1 MAGFLRAPR
10 LGKILPPDCLMKTN
24 ALFLLCLLGL
34 ISTSMAGTWTVEPWT
49 GDASTGIVNGE
60 TQWAYHFG
68 SAASATVNGVS
79 VPGFENPPVSVAGQL
94 ELTGAQFVIPF
105 DPNNL
110 TNLGG
115 SSSAVL
121 GSSFFYGGVPST
133 NLTVKA
139 ASLQPGVKYVAS
151 LLSVGWDGPPD
162 QRLIKFVSG
171 TDELAIDQNLYG
183 ENFGLRADYAFTA
196 GAGDQVIRVDMN
208 NEFNRSFHVYAVS
221 LRKVMFDSSVILTS
235 SANPVEP
242 ATSVTFTAKVAG
254 PVGEATPTGMVEFII
269 GGTTVSLGTLNG
281 SGVAT
286 FSTSALAVGT
296 YSITA
301 SYLGAGNFK
310 PAVSN
315 TVSQDVAGIF
325 TVTSAANS
333 GAGSLVETISA
344 ASSGSYI
351 VFDSALAGQTVQMP
365 TSEIIVDKDLT
376 IDGAALAGAA
386 LQGTGTNRLFYIPVT
401 RTVVFKNLTLA
412 GGGGVGAANTLRG
425 GAVLNAGSFTAL
437 DCIFRDNTASLG
449 AGVASGYSTQNT
461 SLTVQRC
468 LFSGNA
474 ATAGYGGALMNLC
487 LNGTTSTALIEDSTF
502 TGNSTSGGGGAV
514 YNAGSNGTSNMTVRQ
529 CTISGNSAIS
539 AEGGGGVMN
548 FATAA
553 TGTANMS
560 LTHCTLVKNTSPQR
574 GGGVIQS
581 AVTGGT
587 ATITLTSNIIA
598 ENTAVLAP
606 DVMLAQGIGTS
617 QGTNLI
623 GNATDS
629 GITWLGSD
637 LTGTSGVPLDARL
650 ASLGYYGGPTPTCP
664 PLLGSAALDAAPT
677 PAFSTDQRGLPR
689 VVDADGIGGALA
701 DIGAV
706 ESKFVQVDV
715 AADELETP
723 AGENDVSLRE
733 ALRDAPVGAIITFAP
748 GLDGQTLTLD
758 GVLGQLT
765 LARDVAADASS
776 LPAGFGIALGTGNH
790 RLVEVNT
797 GVSVSLRNLRFRG
810 GAGTV
815 SAAGGA
821 LQNAGRLS
829 LSRCSFTG
837 LKSSN
842 SGGAVNMTGGSMEVS
857 DSTFSSNTAGGNGG
871 AIAIFGGSATFSQCT
886 IQGNTGSVIGG
897 GLAILGGSTALVHC
911 TITGN
916 NVPDGGASGVY
927 LHAGATLNLH
937 NSIVAGNTSTGESAD
952 IANAPGIMTRTGANV
967 IGSNEGVTTVFPAG
981 LPNAN
986 GDYVGTATTPLNP
999 LLGALA
1005 NNGGRT
1011 QTCLPLPTS
1020 PATDHAAGTIPTT
1033 DQRGFSR
1040 PRDGNGDNSFIA
1052 DIGAAES
1059 GPEPVF
1065 LVNTL
1070 ADELDT
1076 PPGASLSL
1084 REAVREAFPG
1094 SVITFAPALSGK
1106 TITLDPA
1113 KLDIVIPRTLLIDAS
1128 ALPGGL
1134 TLDAS
1139 TGTSR
1144 HFYADS
1150 TVQSFELRNL
1160 TLVGGGGVG
1169 ATNSGFGGS
1178 LLSLARTTL
1187 VDCTFRD
1194 NKSTNSGGAVVV
1206 AANTAQFIRCTFHDN
1221 RSTSVHGGA
1230 LYLQTTTAVLDHC
1243 TLTRNHAE
1251 GGEGGAIFTRFGT
1264 NLTLTHCT
1272 IAGNTS
1278 SNANGGL
1285 CIVAQSGDKLTL
1297 NSTILAGNL
1306 GQDYRYYNDAPT
1318 TLSGGGNVMGLDAIF
1333 STYAAAGD
1341 VRNVTAAQLG
1351 LAELGRYGGLT
1362 DTMPPLP
1369 GSPALDAASLST
1381 ATTDQRGFART
1392 VDGTFDSTATS
1403 DSGAAESFVVRATIT
1418 FDQND
1423 TPAGSQISLREAL
1436 RDAPEGAVIT
1446 TTTSSNLIITLGE
1459 IIPTRSFI
1467 LASPN
1472 LTTRLFMYS
1481 PNNRDFYLPPGIR
1494 GHFSRITLEGG
1505 KGVGAVHSGRGGA
1518 VLNQGF
1524 LSMSDCT
1531 VQFCTANDGAGIANG
1546 LAATPSRL
1554 LLRRCRIIS
1563 NTASGNGG
1571 AIFNNSREGGT
1582 ATVEMENCLLH
1593 SNSAT
1598 RNGAAVANLATNGAA
1613 TVTAVH
1619 GTIMRNSASSS
1630 GGGIYTGQTGATTR
1644 LTSCIVADNS
1654 AGVSAPDL
1662 LTSGGGALT
1671 SGGTNLI
1678 GITDGSGATWQT
1690 NDITGTAAAPRAAQI
1705 AFENLTFQPLPGSP
1719 AIDAA
1724 QPTFI
1729 LLDRSQL
1736 ARTVDGDLSGTAQP
1750 DIGAQE
1756 VAALA
1761 VTTAADELDT
1771 PSGAS
1776 VSLREALRDAG
1787 ASSLS
1792 GTTILRLGPALSGQT
1807 LTLNASLGELTM
1819 GGNVFL
1825 DASSLPGGFTIDGG
1839 PGANRIFSIGGTA
1852 HLRGLT
1858 LTGGAPSGDG
1868 GAILSSGTLT
1878 LEDCV
1883 LRGNSAT
1890 GSGGALSCLGTVI
1903 LRRCTLTQNTATAS
1917 GGALSFT
1924 GSNLVHLEN
1933 SAFTANEAGERGG
1946 AISIS
1951 FSSIG
1956 GNINNRLYQC
1966 TVEGNRS
1973 GQRGGGIYLS
1983 LCFMGISHCT
1993 IVNNEAL
2000 TQRGGGLV
2008 LDPSNARQSLQ
2019 NTIVADNR
2027 APTNP
2032 DLSVDSQNNSSWP
2045 TTQGGNLI
2053 GVNTGASAAFPAGLP
2068 NATGDYV
2075 GTETAPQKAL
2085 VAPSGIYGGTVP
2097 TCPPMLGSPALE
2109 RAISPPSQNLL
2120 TTTLNTSVLNL
2131 PTGDQRGFT
2140 RSVDGDFSGS
2150 ALPDI
2155 GAAESVIVRVD
2166 TAADEL
2172 DTPAGVNGFFS
2183 LREVLLDAPEG
2194 AVIGFAPA
2202 LSDARLILNSQ
2213 LVPERSVVI
2222 SGSGLAQRVILT
2234 AESSGRIFQVNPGLS
2249 LGLSDINLHQSSLET
2264 ASGGAIYNEGST
2276 SLAHCELNINNG
2288 TLGGGAI
2295 ASIGAVSNSRNVS
2308 LRLFRCD
2315 LLNNGALG
2323 GGGAVICRNYNSSTV
2338 HQATFEDC
2346 FFQNNYSYDSPGG
2359 AVTNEAAV
2367 GQSLMTL
2374 RRCTLRLNEAYDSV
2388 GGGLC
2393 NWASSPQGRAVAL
2406 LEACTIAEGNRADEG
2421 GGVASLA
2428 TSGGTATTTLRQCTL
2443 AYNTATTRGDNVI
2456 NKTSGSGSTSTLSLI
2471 QCTVIGNPSS
2481 PSAGGVVGYAMNP
2494 GNTNTTIL
2502 DRSIIARHNAHDVRV
2517 LPDPGSPASTT
2528 ITSLGTNLIGKTDGT
2543 GVTWLPG
2550 DLTGTNATPL
2560 DPMLVGPGEYGGPI
2574 KTMPPLPG
2582 SPARDP
2588 ATGATSA
2595 TGQVDQRGGARLVGT
2610 SVDIGAVEAGDT
2622 DAPGTIAFGG
2632 PIIRVQEN
2640 VGVLQV
2646 PVFRTGGSIGTVQVM
2661 IATSTGTGVGFATET
2676 ADYTPIF
2683 GDLLNFGPGETVEYM
2698 PIAIVSD
2705 PKVKEPHEDFTLT
2718 LSNVA
2723 GGATLGAQSTTTVRI
2738 LDFVDAAA
2746 PSLTL
2751 TAPLANAIVTSPSV
2765 TVIGTAKDD
2774 KGLQAVQVQHN
2785 GGAWVDAPLI
2795 GSPQL
2800 SNFSLAI
2807 TATPGVNTLVIR
2819 SVDEKGKISALT
2831 KRSFT
2836 YKVPSTLTVN
2846 INPAGA
2852 GTVSAGFAPSSTRD
2866 VGLTYKI
2873 TATPKA
2879 GFFFSGWSANQQN
2892 IGLPLSTYPAAVSF
2906 VMKPGLSLTANFFS
2920 LSGVSTYADT
2930 YQGVLEPNFNQTT
2943 PGNSN
2948 VGFATLSVT
2957 STTGVVS
2964 GKVFIDGVSQS
2975 FTGQVLGGTVLF
2987 TPTRSYEL
2995 GIVRKGKPTI
3005 TFTAQVSGGTNSNAS
3020 FYYGSYQ
3027 NGSFQTDGIIYAYA
3041 SPYSSKN
3048 KVPTSLVTGTSQR
3061 YNLIFPS
3068 VPDQPGISSYPP
3080 GTGIGSLILGSDGS
3094 AKIAGTLADN
3104 TTFTASTTLSS
3115 KHTVPLFASLYTNQ
3129 GHIAGNINVVGP
3141 TGPGYDAFGVNLYW
3155 ARPAQPK
3162 AQWYPLGW
3170 TKSLFIDLVGAKYVV
3185 PLATANQSVIPNLGP
3200 VDATNTVGNAT
3211 LTFMDGLL
3219 TSPQTFPVNITTKN
3233 AVTPLP
3239 LKTKNFTLKLT
3250 PTTGEISGTFLHTD
3264 TKKPAFKA
3272 TTIQKPGDYQG
3283 TYGFFMSVPPNKT
3296 STASESG
3303 AAMLLPTP

>member
-1 MAGFLRAPR
+1 
-10 LGKILPPDCLMKTN
+10 MKTT

-34 ISTSMAGTWTVEPWT
+34 ISTSLAGTWTVEPWT
-49 GDASTGIVNGE
+49 GDADTGIVNGE

-68 SAASATVNGVS
+68 STTSATVNGVS
-79 VPGFENPPVSVAGQL
+79 VPGFATLPVSVAGQL
-94 ELTGAQFVIPF
+94 ELTGAQFVLTF

-110 TNLGG
+110 TSLGG

-139 ASLQPGVKYVAS
+139 ASLQSGLKYVVS
-151 LLSVGWDGPPD
+151 LMSVGWDGVGD

-196 GAGDQVIRVDMN
+196 GAGDQVLRVDMN
-208 NEFNRSFHVYAVS
+208 NAFNRSFHVYAVS
-221 LRKVMFDSSVILTS
+221 LRKVMFDPSVTLTS
-235 SANPVEP
+235 SANPTEP
-242 ATSVTFTAKVAG
+242 ATSVTFTATVAG
-254 PVGEATPTGMVEFII
+254 PVGEATPGGTVEFKN
-269 GGTTVSLGTLNG
+269 GGTTIGSGTLNG

-286 FSTSALAVGT
+286 FSASALAVGT
-296 YSITA
+296 HSITA

-315 TVSQDVAGIF
+315 TVSQAVTGIF

-333 GAGSLVETISA
+333 GSGSLAETITA

-386 LQGTGTNRLFYIPVT
+386 LQGTSTNRLFYIPVT

-425 GAVLNAGSFTAL
+425 GAVLNAGSFTAM
-437 DCIFRDNTASLG
+437 DCIFRDNQASLG
-449 AGVASGYSTQNT
+449 PGVASGYSTQNT
-461 SLTVQRC
+461 SLTLQRC

-474 ATAGYGGALMNLC
+474 ATTGFGGALMNTC
-487 LNGTTSTALIEDSTF
+487 LNGITSEALVEACTF
-502 TGNSTSGGGGAV
+502 TGNSTPVGGGGAI
-514 YNAGSNGTSNMTVRQ
+514 YNAGSNGIANMTLRQ
-529 CTISGNSAIS
+529 CTITGNTATSS
-539 AEGGGGVMN
+539 DGGGGVLN
-548 FATAA
+548 YANAA
-553 TGTANMS
+553 TGTANMT
-560 LTHCTLVKNTSPQR
+560 LTHCTIVKNTSLQR
-574 GGGVIQS
+574 GGGVSQS
-581 AVTGGT
+581 AVTGST
-587 ATITLTSNIIA
+587 ASITLTSNIIA
-598 ENTAVLAP
+598 ENTASLGP
-606 DVMLAQGIGTS
+606 DVRLAQGTGTS

-637 LTGTSGVPLDARL
+637 LTGTSGVPLDALL

-706 ESKFVQVDV
+706 ESSFVQVDV
-715 AADELETP
+715 ATDELETP

-733 ALRDAPVGAIITFAP
+733 ALRDAPAGAIITFAP

-758 GVLGQLT
+758 GVLGELVLT
-765 LARDVAADASS
+765 KDVTVDAAS
-776 LPAGFGIALGTGNH
+776 LPAGLRIGLGTGNH
-790 RLVEVNT
+790 RLVEVPS
-797 GVSVSLRNLRFRG
+797 GVSANLRNLRFRG

-886 IQGNTGSVIGG
+886 IQGNTGSVVGG

-927 LHAGATLNLH
+927 LHVDSTLSLH

-986 GDYVGTATTPLNP
+986 GDYVGTATAPLNP

-1005 NNGGRT
+1005 NNGGWT

-1065 LVNTL
+1065 VVNTL

-1139 TGTSR
+1139 AGTSR

-1251 GGEGGAIFTRFGT
+1251 GGEGGAIFTRSGT

-1341 VRNVTAAQLG
+1341 VRNITAAQLG

-1446 TTTSSNLIITLGE
+1446 TSTSSNLIITLGE
-1459 IIPTRSFI
+1459 IIPSRSFI

-1613 TVTAVH
+1613 TVTSVH

-1662 LTSGGGALT
+1662 LTSGGGALV

-1678 GITDGSGATWQT
+1678 GITDGIGAIWQA

-1787 ASSLS
+1787 ASGLS
-1792 GTTILRLGPALSGQT
+1792 ATTILRLGPALSGQT

-1858 LTGGAPSGDG
+1858 LTGGAASGNG

-1903 LRRCTLTQNTATAS
+1903 LRRCTLTQNTASAS

-2008 LDPSNARQSLQ
+2008 LDPSGTRQSLQ

-2032 DLSVDSQNNSSWP
+2032 DLSADSQNNISWP
-2045 TTQGGNLI
+2045 ATQGGNLI
-2053 GVNTGASAAFPAGLP
+2053 GVNAGASAAFPAGLP

-2075 GTETAPQKAL
+2075 GTEAAPQKAL
-2085 VAPSGIYGGTVP
+2085 VAPSGLYGGTVP

-2109 RAISPPSQNLL
+2109 RAISPPSLNLLL
-2120 TTTLNTSVLNL
+2120 TTPNLSTFSL
-2131 PTGDQRGFT
+2131 PTGDQRGFN
-2140 RSVDGDFSGS
+2140 RSVDGDFNGT
-2150 ALPDI
+2150 ARPDI

-2166 TAADEL
+2166 VAADEL
-2172 DTPAGVNGFFS
+2172 DTPAGTNDVS
-2183 LREVLLDAPEG
+2183 LREALRDAPEG
-2194 AVIGFAPA
+2194 AVIGFAAA
-2202 LSDARLILNSQ
+2202 LSGQTLTLGAAGHLE
-2213 LVPERSVVI
+2213 PPRSVVI
-2222 SGSGLAQRVILT
+2222 SASSLT
-2234 AESSGRIFQVNPGLS
+2234 TPVTLTPQANSRIFYVAPQRS
-2249 LGLSDINLHQSSLET
+2249 LGLTHLNLTGANVTAGYGGAILSDGSLSLSDCSLTANIAGFDGGAISASGPSLTIKRCVFSGNQAGAGGAIVLLSFGTAANPRLTVEDSRFEANSCAGRGGAISHYAQGGGTCQTTVRRSSFSSNQAVVGGVIHHWANGGGSKLMLDSCTLSGNQASGSGAAVFSYTSNSGSSATTLNQCTLQQNSAVNDGAAVCFTDT
-2264 ASGGAIYNEGST
+2264 AGSGQMQLSRCTLSENTTTGSGGAV
-2276 SLAHCELNINNG
+2276 A
-2288 TLGGGAI
+2288 
-2295 ASIGAVSNSRNVS
+2295 
-2308 LRLFRCD
+2308 
-2315 LLNNGALG
+2315 ALG
-2323 GGGAVICRNYNSSTV
+2323 FTGGTSTITLDGSIIAGNTTAGGLPEVTVIGGGAV
-2338 HQATFEDC
+2338 
-2346 FFQNNYSYDSPGG
+2346 
-2359 AVTNEAAV
+2359 
-2367 GQSLMTL
+2367 
-2374 RRCTLRLNEAYDSV
+2374 
-2388 GGGLC
+2388 
-2393 NWASSPQGRAVAL
+2393 
-2406 LEACTIAEGNRADEG
+2406 
-2421 GGVASLA
+2421 
-2428 TSGGTATTTLRQCTL
+2428 
-2443 AYNTATTRGDNVI
+2443 
-2456 NKTSGSGSTSTLSLI
+2456 
-2471 QCTVIGNPSS
+2471 
-2481 PSAGGVVGYAMNP
+2481 
-2494 GNTNTTIL
+2494 
-2502 DRSIIARHNAHDVRV
+2502 
-2517 LPDPGSPASTT
+2517 
-2528 ITSLGTNLIGKTDGT
+2528 TSLGTNLIGKADGG

-2550 DLTGTNATPL
+2550 DLTGTTAAPL
-2560 DPMLVGPGEYGGPI
+2560 SAMLAALGNYGGPTQ
-2574 KTMPPLPG
+2574 TMPPLPG

-2588 ATGATSA
+2588 ASGATSA

-2610 SVDIGAVEAGDT
+2610 KVDIGAVEAGDT
-2622 DAPGTIAFGG
+2622 DAPGTIAFGT
-2632 PIIRVQEN
+2632 PLIRVQEN
-2640 VGVLQV
+2640 VGVLQM
-2646 PVFRTGGSIGTVQVM
+2646 PVFRTGGNIGTVEVM
-2661 IATSTGTGVGFATET
+2661 LATSTGSGVGFATAT
-2676 ADYTPIF
+2676 SDFTPII
-2683 GDLLNFGPGETVEYM
+2683 GDVLNFGPGETVEYM
-2698 PIAIVSD
+2698 PITIVSD
-2705 PKVKEPHEDFTLT
+2705 PTVKEPHEDFTLT
-2718 LSNVA
+2718 LSNVT
-2723 GGATLGAQSTTTVRI
+2723 GGATLGSQSTTTVRI
-2738 LDFVDAAA
+2738 LDFVDTSA

-2751 TAPLANAIVTSPSV
+2751 TAPLANAIVSSSSV

-2785 GGAWVDAPLI
+2785 GGAWVDATLI

-2807 TATPGVNTLVIR
+2807 TATPGLNALVIR

-2852 GTVSAGFAPSSTRD
+2852 GTVTAGFAPNSTRD

-2920 LSGVSTYADT
+2920 LSGVSTYAGT
-2930 YQGVLEPNFNQTT
+2930 YQGVLEPNFNQST

-2987 TPTRSYEL
+2987 TPARSYEL

-3005 TFTAQVSGGTNSNAS
+3005 TFTAQVSGGTNSNAN

-3027 NGSFQTDGIIYAYA
+3027 NGSFQTDGIIYAYR

-3068 VPDQPGISSYPP
+3068 VPDQPGISAYPP

-3115 KHTVPLFASLYTNQ
+3115 QHTIPLFASLYTNQ
-3129 GHIAGNINVVGP
+3129 GHIAGNINLVGP
-3141 TGPGYDAFGVNLYW
+3141 TGPGYDAYGVNLYW

-3170 TKSLFIDLVGAKYVV
+3170 TKSLFIDLVGAKYIL
-3185 PLATANQSVIPNLGP
+3185 PPTSANQSFVPGLGP
-3200 VDATNTVGNAT
+3200 VDATNTNGNAT

-3219 TSPQTFPVNITTKN
+3219 TSPQNFPVNITTKN
-3233 AVTPLP
+3233 LVTPLP
-3239 LKTKNFTLKLT
+3239 LKTKNFTLTLT
-3250 PTTGEISGTFLHTD
+3250 PTTGEITGTFLHTD
-3264 TKKPAFKA
+3264 TKRPTFKA

-3283 TYGFFMSVPPNKT
+3283 TYGFFMTVPPNTT
-3296 STASESG
+3296 STAGQAG
-3303 AAMLLPTP
+3303 AAMLLPR

>member
-1 MAGFLRAPR
+1 M
-10 LGKILPPDCLMKTN
+10 
-24 ALFLLCLLGL
+24 
-34 ISTSMAGTWTVEPWT
+34 
-49 GDASTGIVNGE
+49 
-60 TQWAYHFG
+60 
-68 SAASATVNGVS
+68 
-79 VPGFENPPVSVAGQL
+79 
-94 ELTGAQFVIPF
+94 
-105 DPNNL
+105 
-110 TNLGG
+110 
-115 SSSAVL
+115 
-121 GSSFFYGGVPST
+121 
-133 NLTVKA
+133 
-139 ASLQPGVKYVAS
+139 
-151 LLSVGWDGPPD
+151 
-162 QRLIKFVSG
+162 
-171 TDELAIDQNLYG
+171 
-183 ENFGLRADYAFTA
+183 
-196 GAGDQVIRVDMN
+196 
-208 NEFNRSFHVYAVS
+208 
-221 LRKVMFDSSVILTS
+221 
-235 SANPVEP
+235 
-242 ATSVTFTAKVAG
+242 
-254 PVGEATPTGMVEFII
+254 
-269 GGTTVSLGTLNG
+269 
-281 SGVAT
+281 
-286 FSTSALAVGT
+286 
-296 YSITA
+296 
-301 SYLGAGNFK
+301 
-310 PAVSN
+310 
-315 TVSQDVAGIF
+315 
-325 TVTSAANS
+325 
-333 GAGSLVETISA
+333 
-344 ASSGSYI
+344 
-351 VFDSALAGQTVQMP
+351 
-365 TSEIIVDKDLT
+365 
-376 IDGAALAGAA
+376 
-386 LQGTGTNRLFYIPVT
+386 
-401 RTVVFKNLTLA
+401 
-412 GGGGVGAANTLRG
+412 
-425 GAVLNAGSFTAL
+425 
-437 DCIFRDNTASLG
+437 
-449 AGVASGYSTQNT
+449 
-461 SLTVQRC
+461 
-468 LFSGNA
+468 
-474 ATAGYGGALMNLC
+474 
-487 LNGTTSTALIEDSTF
+487 
-502 TGNSTSGGGGAV
+502 
-514 YNAGSNGTSNMTVRQ
+514 
-529 CTISGNSAIS
+529 
-539 AEGGGGVMN
+539 
-548 FATAA
+548 
-553 TGTANMS
+553 
-560 LTHCTLVKNTSPQR
+560 
-574 GGGVIQS
+574 
-581 AVTGGT
+581 
-587 ATITLTSNIIA
+587 
-598 ENTAVLAP
+598 
-606 DVMLAQGIGTS
+606 
-617 QGTNLI
+617 
-623 GNATDS
+623 
-629 GITWLGSD
+629 
-637 LTGTSGVPLDARL
+637 
-650 ASLGYYGGPTPTCP
+650 
-664 PLLGSAALDAAPT
+664 
-677 PAFSTDQRGLPR
+677 
-689 VVDADGIGGALA
+689 
-701 DIGAV
+701 

-715 AADELETP
+715 ATDELETP
-723 AGENDVSLRE
+723 AGAGDVSLRE
-733 ALRDAPVGAIITFAP
+733 ALRDAPAGAIITFAP
-748 GLDGQTLTLD
+748 GLSGQTLTLD
-758 GVLGQLT
+758 GGLGQL
-765 LARDVAADASS
+765 LLQRDVTVDASS
-776 LPAGFGIALGTGNH
+776 LPEGFGIALGTGNH
-790 RLVEVNT
+790 RLVNVNFT
-797 GVSVSLRNLRFRG
+797 TASVNLRNLRVTG
-810 GAGTV
+810 GAG
-815 SAAGGA
+815 AAPVDFGA
-821 LQNAGRLS
+821 IFNVGRLS

-837 LKSSN
+837 LKST
-842 SGGAVNMTGGSMEVS
+842 SGGAAINMLQGSLEVS
-857 DSTFSSNTAGGNGG
+857 DSTFSGNTGGGNGG
-871 AIAIFGGSATFSQCT
+871 AIRLSGSRATFSQCT
-886 IQGNTGSVIGG
+886 IHGNTSSFPGG
-897 GLAILGGSTALVHC
+897 GLALLSGSAAALVHC

-916 NVPDGGASGVY
+916 TVLDGDGGGLLVSNSSS
-927 LHAGATLNLH
+927 LSLH
-937 NSIVAGNTSTGESAD
+937 NTIVAGNTTTAAPAD
-952 IANAPGIMTRTGANV
+952 IAAGTGPITRTGANV
-967 IGSNEGVTTVFPAG
+967 IGRHESVTTAFPAG

-986 GDYVGTATTPLNP
+986 GDYVGTATTPLDP

-1005 NNGGRT
+1005 NNGGGT
-1011 QTCLPLPTS
+1011 QTRLPLAAS
-1020 PATDHAAGTIPTT
+1020 PAMDHATGTVPAT
-1033 DQRGFSR
+1033 DQRGVSR
-1040 PRDGNGDNSFIA
+1040 PRDGNGDNIFIA

-1059 GPEPVF
+1059 GPERVF

-1076 PPGASLSL
+1076 VPGTSFSL
-1084 REAVREAFPG
+1084 REAVREALPG

-1113 KLDIVIPRTLLIDAS
+1113 KGEMRIDKTLTLDAS
-1128 ALPGGL
+1128 ALPAGL

-1139 TGTSR
+1139 AGTSR
-1144 HFYADS
+1144 HFYAANALDA
-1150 TVQSFELRNL
+1150 FELRNL

-1169 ATNSGFGGS
+1169 AASPGFGGS
-1178 LLSLARTTL
+1178 LLSVARTTL

-1194 NKSTNSGGAVVV
+1194 NKSTNAGGAVVL
-1206 AANTAQFIRCTFHDN
+1206 ASITAQFTRCTFHDN

-1251 GGEGGAIFTRFGT
+1251 GGDGGAIYTQLGT

-1278 SNANGGL
+1278 NNANGGL
-1285 CIVAQSGDKLTL
+1285 CINRQAGDILTL

-1306 GQDYRYYNDAPT
+1306 GQDFRYYNDAPT
-1318 TLSGGGNVMGLDAIF
+1318 TVSGGGNVMGLDAIF
-1333 STYAAAGD
+1333 STFNAAGV
-1341 VRNVTAAQLG
+1341 VRNITAAQLG

-1392 VDGTFDSTATS
+1392 LDGNFDSTATS

-1423 TPAGSQISLREAL
+1423 TPAGSQISLREAV

-1446 TTTSSNLIITLGE
+1446 SPSSNHIINLGE

-1472 LTTRLFMYS
+1472 LTTRLSMYS

-1494 GHFSRITLEGG
+1494 GHFSRIGLDGG

-1531 VQFCTANDGAGIANG
+1531 MQFCTANDGAGIANG

-1619 GTIMRNSASSS
+1619 GTIIRNSASSS
-1630 GGGIYTGQTGATTR
+1630 GGGIYTGQTGATTQ
-1644 LTSCIVADNS
+1644 LTSSIVADNS

-1678 GITDGSGATWQT
+1678 GITDGSGTTWQT
-1690 NDITGTAAAPRAAQI
+1690 NDITGTVAAPRAPQI
-1705 AFENLTFQPLPGSP
+1705 AFETSNFQPLPGSP

-1736 ARTVDGDLSGTAQP
+1736 PRTVDGDLSGTAQP

-1776 VSLREALRDAG
+1776 VSLREALRDAA

-1792 GTTILRLGPALSGQT
+1792 GTTILRLGSALSGQT
-1807 LTLNASLGELTM
+1807 LTLNASLGELAM
-1819 GGNVFL
+1819 SGNVFL
-1825 DASSLPGGFTIDGG
+1825 DASSLTGGFTIDGG
-1839 PGANRIFSIGGTA
+1839 PGANRIFNIGGTA

-1858 LTGGAPSGDG
+1858 LTGGAASGNG

-1903 LRRCTLTQNTATAS
+1903 LRRCSLTQNIATAS

-1951 FSSIG
+1951 FSSFG
-1956 GNINNRLYQC
+1956 GNLYSRLYQC

-2045 TTQGGNLI
+2045 MTQGGNLI

-2085 VAPSGIYGGTVP
+2085 VAPSGLYGGTVP

-2120 TTTLNTSVLNL
+2120 LTTPNLSTFSL

-2140 RSVDGDFSGS
+2140 RSVDGDFSGT
-2150 ALPDI
+2150 AKPDI

-2166 TAADEL
+2166 VAADEL
-2172 DTPAGVNGFFS
+2172 DTPAGTNDVS
-2183 LREVLLDAPEG
+2183 LREALRDAPEG
-2194 AVIGFAPA
+2194 AVIGFAAA
-2202 LSDARLILNSQ
+2202 LSGQTLTLGAAGQ
-2213 LVPERSVVI
+2213 LEPPRSGVI
-2222 SGSGLAQRVILT
+2222 SASSLT
-2234 AESSGRIFQVNPGLS
+2234 SPVTLTPQANSRIFYVASQRS
-2249 LGLSDINLHQSSLET
+2249 LGLSHLNLTGANVT
-2264 ASGGAIYNEGST
+2264 AAYGGAILSDGSL
-2276 SLAHCELNINNG
+2276 SLSDCSLTANIAG
-2288 TLGGGAI
+2288 FDGGAI
-2295 ASIGAVSNSRNVS
+2295 STSGPSLTIKRCVFSGNQAGAGGAIVLLSFGTSSNPRLTVEDSRFEANS
-2308 LRLFRCD
+2308 CGGRG
-2315 LLNNGALG
+2315 GAISHYSSG
-2323 GGGAVICRNYNSSTV
+2323 GGTCQTTVRRSTFSSN
-2338 HQATFEDC
+2338 QAG
-2346 FFQNNYSYDSPGG
+2346 NGG
-2359 AVTNEAAV
+2359 AIHHWAA
-2367 GQSLMTL
+2367 GGGSKLML
-2374 RRCTLRLNEAYDSV
+2374 DSCTLSSNQ
-2388 GGGLC
+2388 
-2393 NWASSPQGRAVAL
+2393 ASSRG
-2406 LEACTIAEGNRADEG
+2406 
-2421 GGVASLA
+2421 ASVESFSSSLG
-2428 TSGGTATTTLRQCTL
+2428 SATTTLNQSTLHQNSAANDGAAVCSADGAGSSGQMQLSRCTL
-2443 AYNTATTRGDNVI
+2443 AENTIT
-2456 NKTSGSGSTSTLSLI
+2456 GSGGAVAALGFSGGTSA
-2471 QCTVIGNPSS
+2471 V
-2481 PSAGGVVGYAMNP
+2481 
-2494 GNTNTTIL
+2494 IL
-2502 DRSIIARHNAHDVRV
+2502 DGSIIAGNTTAGG
-2517 LPDPGSPASTT
+2517 LPEVTVTGSGT
-2528 ITSLGTNLIGKTDGT
+2528 ITSLGNNLIGKADG
-2543 GVTWLPG
+2543 GVVTRLSG
-2550 DLTGTNATPL
+2550 DLTGTTAAPLSAMLATF
-2560 DPMLVGPGEYGGPI
+2560 GSYGGPTE
-2574 KTMPPLPG
+2574 TMPPLPG

-2588 ATGATSA
+2588 ASGATSA
-2595 TGQVDQRGGARLVGT
+2595 TGQVDQRGGVRLVGT
-2610 SVDIGAVEAGDT
+2610 KVDIGAVEAGDT
-2622 DAPGTIAFGG
+2622 DAPGAIAFGT
-2632 PIIRVQEN
+2632 PLIRVQEN
-2640 VGVLQV
+2640 VGVLQM
-2646 PVFRTGGSIGTVQVM
+2646 PVFRTGGNIGTVEVR
-2661 IATSTGTGVGFATET
+2661 IATSTGSGVGFATAT
-2676 ADYTPIF
+2676 SDFTPII
-2683 GDLLNFGPGETVEYM
+2683 GDLLNFGPGETVKYM
-2698 PIAIVSD
+2698 PITIVSD

-2718 LSNVA
+2718 LSNVT

-2738 LDFVDAAA
+2738 LDFVDTSA

-2751 TAPLANAIVTSPSV
+2751 TAPLANAIVSSSSV
-2765 TVIGTAKDD
+2765 TIFGTAKDD

-2785 GGAWVDAPLI
+2785 GGAWVDATLI

-2807 TATPGVNTLVIR
+2807 TATPGLNALVIR

-2852 GTVSAGFAPSSTRD
+2852 GTVTAGFAPSSTRD

-2879 GFFFSGWSANQQN
+2879 GFFFSGWSANQQD
-2892 IGLPLSTYPAAVSF
+2892 IGLPLTTYPAAVSF
-2906 VMKPGLSLTANFFS
+2906 VMKPGLTLTANFFS
-2920 LSGVSTYADT
+2920 LSGVSTYAGT
-2930 YQGVLEPNFNQTT
+2930 YQAVLEPNFSQAT

-2987 TPTRSYEL
+2987 TPARSYEL

-3005 TFTAQVSGGTNSNAS
+3005 TFTAQVSGGTNSNAN
-3020 FYYGSYQ
+3020 FVYGSYQ
-3027 NGSFQTDGIIYAYA
+3027 NGSFQPDGIIFAYR
-3041 SPYSSKN
+3041 SPYSSKS

-3068 VPDQPGISSYPP
+3068 VPDQPGISAYPP

-3141 TGPGYDAFGVNLYW
+3141 TVPGYDAYGVNLYW
-3155 ARPAQPK
+3155 ACPAQPK

-3185 PLATANQSVIPNLGP
+3185 PLATANQSVIPGLGP
-3200 VDATNTVGNAT
+3200 VDATNTNGNAT

-3219 TSPQTFPVNITTKN
+3219 TSTQNFPVKISTKN
-3233 AVTPLP
+3233 LVTPLP
-3239 LKTKNFTLKLT
+3239 LKTKNFTLTLT
-3250 PTTGEISGTFLHTD
+3250 PTTGEITGTFLHTD
-3264 TKKPAFKA
+3264 MKRPTFKA

-3296 STASESG
+3296 SAAGQAG
-3303 AAMLLPTP
+3303 AAMLLPRP